1 MNGLNGANGFNLAD
15 LEALFQDEPAQATPP
30 ATEDNTNTN
39 TQEDGATD
47 KNEDTG
53 NTHEKVDTTKAFAQR
68 LKESTAKAV
77 AAEREA
83 IAKSLGYA
91 SYDELQKD
99 REKKVF
105 EDNGLDQSV
114 VNPVIEE
121 LVKQRID
128 NDPRMKEL
136 EGYRQRQLQ
145 EFGRKELAELK
156 ELTGGQITSMAQL
169 SRNVLDEW
177 AKSGSL
183 VDAYM
188 KVEGRN
194 LIKNLRNEQ
203 NKGTTS
209 HLQNPSGTT
218 GAPSGK
224 RFLTEDEKKVWK
236 MFNPKMS
243 EDELNKKLID
253 K

>member
-1 MNGLNGANGFNLAD
+1 MNGNGANSFTIEE
-15 LEALFQDEPAQATPP
+15 LEALFNDDAAQETPP
-30 ATEDNTNTN
+30 ATEETN
-39 TQEDGATD
+39 TQETGDNNGT
-47 KNEDTG
+47 EDTG
-53 NTHEKVDTTKAFAQR
+53 NTQSGVDTTKAFAKR
-68 LKESTAKAV
+68 LKESTDKAV
-77 AAEREA
+77 AIEREN
-83 IAKSLGYA
+83 IAKSFGYN
-91 SYDELQKD
+91 SYEELQKS
-99 REKKVF
+99 RERKVF

-114 VNPVIEE
+114 VSPVIEE

-136 EGYRQRQLQ
+136 EGYRNQQVK

-156 ELTGGQITSMAQL
+156 ELTGGKIVSTAQL
-169 SRNVLDEW
+169 SRDVLNEW

-188 KVEGRN
+188 KLEGRN
-194 LIKNLRNEQ
+194 LIRSMRNEQ
-203 NKGTTS
+203 SKGTTD
-209 HLQNPSGTT
+209 HLQNPT
-218 GAPSGK
+218 GSSSAPSGK

-243 EDELNKKLID
+243 DDELNKKTID

>member
-1 MNGLNGANGFNLAD
+1 MLINGANSFTLEE
-15 LEALFQDEPAQATPP
+15 LEALFNDGAAQETPP
-30 ATEDNTNTN
+30 ADGNTDTN
-39 TQEDGATD
+39 TQETGDNKGT
-47 KNEDTG
+47 EDTG
-53 NTHEKVDTTKAFAQR
+53 NTQNNVDTTKAFAKR
-68 LKESTAKAV
+68 LKESTDKAV
-77 AAEREA
+77 AAEREN
-83 IAKSLGYA
+83 IAKSLGYS
-91 SYDELQKD
+91 SYEELQKT

-114 VNPVIEE
+114 VSPVIEE

-136 EGYRQRQLQ
+136 EGYRNQQVK

-156 ELTGGQITSMAQL
+156 ELTGGKIVSMAQL
-169 SRNVLDEW
+169 SRDVLDEW

-188 KVEGRN
+188 KLEGRN
-194 LIKNLRNEQ
+194 LVRSMRNEQ
-203 NKGTTS
+203 SKGTTD
-209 HLQNPSGTT
+209 HLQNPSGSN
-218 GAPSGK
+218 GVPSGK
-224 RFLTEDEKKVWK
+224 RLLTDEEKRVWK

-243 EDELNKKLID
+243 DDELNKKMID

>member
-1 MNGLNGANGFNLAD
+1 MLVNGANSFTLEE
-15 LEALFQDEPAQATPP
+15 LEALFNDDAAQETPP
-30 ATEDNTNTN
+30 ATEPTN
-39 TQEDGATD
+39 TQETGDNKGT
-47 KNEDTG
+47 EDTG
-53 NTHEKVDTTKAFAQR
+53 NTQNGVDTTKAFAKR
-68 LKESTAKAV
+68 LKESTDKAV
-77 AAEREA
+77 AAEREN
-83 IAKSLGYA
+83 IAKSLGYS
-91 SYDELQKD
+91 SYEELQKI

-114 VNPVIEE
+114 VSPVIDE

-136 EGYRQRQLQ
+136 EGYRNQQVK

-156 ELTGGQITSMAQL
+156 ELTGGKIASMAQL

-194 LIKNLRNEQ
+194 LIKDLRNEQ

-209 HLQNPSGTT
+209 HLQNPSGS
-218 GAPSGK
+218 SGLPNNK
-224 RFLTEDEKKVWK
+224 RFLTEDEKRVWK
-236 MFNPKMS
+236 MFNPKMTD
-243 EDELNKKLID
+243 EELNKKTVN

>member
-1 MNGLNGANGFNLAD
+1 MNGNGANSFSLEE
-15 LEALFQDEPAQATPP
+15 LEALFKDDAAQETPP
-30 ATEDNTNTN
+30 ATEGTETN
-39 TQEDGATD
+39 TQDGD
-47 KNEDTG
+47 NKNTEDTG
-53 NTHEKVDTTKAFAQR
+53 NTQNNVDTTKAFAKR
-68 LKESTAKAV
+68 LKESTDKAV
-77 AAEREA
+77 AAERET
-83 IAKSLGYA
+83 IAKSLGYN
-91 SYDELQKD
+91 SYEELLKS

-105 EDNGLDQSV
+105 EDNGLDPSV

-136 EGYRQRQLQ
+136 EGYRDQQIK

-156 ELTGGQITSMAQL
+156 ELTGGKVTSVAQL
-169 SRNVLDEW
+169 PRNVLDEW

-188 KVEGRN
+188 KLEGRN
-194 LIKNLRNEQ
+194 LIKTLRSEQ
-203 NKGTTS
+203 SKGTTD
-209 HLQNPSGTT
+209 HLQNPSGSKG
-218 GAPSGK
+218 GAPNGK
-224 RFLTEDEKKVWK
+224 RFLTEEEKRVWK

-243 EDELNKKLID
+243 EDELNQKTVD